1 MDGTA
6 IMITD
11 ATAQSEMRLSWID
24 THVHMDAA
32 EFNMDR
38 AQVLQ
43 RAQQVGIT
51 CCLTPSVSRASFA
64 PVYALAVESQTRN
77 DWPRLLPAF
86 GIHPLYVDQA
96 DADDLLLLE
105 RQITTHRPIA
115 IGEIGLDGYP
125 GAPDMNQ
132 QRPLFEAQLAL
143 AATHGL
149 PVLLHVRH
157 AVEDVIQMLKR
168 IQGSQQKIPGGIAH
182 AFNGSESQ
190 AEQLIR
196 MGFLLGFGGSLT
208 YEGSTRIRR
217 LASSLPLSHIVLE
230 TDAPD
235 MAPAWLHQGRN
246 EPASLPRIAQTLA
259 VLRGMTLSALSIQ
272 TTANV
277 QALIADRV

>member
-1 MDGTA
+1 MKNYMKNCLLRIVIKKL
-6 IMITD
+6 IM
-11 ATAQSEMRLSWID
+11 SL
-24 THVHMDAA
+24 
-32 EFNMDR
+32 
-38 AQVLQ
+38 
-43 RAQQVGIT
+43 
-51 CCLTPSVSRASFA
+51 
-64 PVYALAVESQTRN
+64 
-77 DWPRLLPAF
+77 
-86 GIHPLYVDQA
+86 
-96 DADDLLLLE
+96 LLLLE

-143 AATHGL
+143 AAKHGL

-235 MAPAWLHQGRN
+235 MAPAWLRQGRN